1 MAFLM
6 SISQANSGGGGY
18 DNVYRL
24 PLVEAIDEETG
35 DTYLRGTAVRVDRA
49 EYVPHVEIVPG
60 MKARFRI
67 TGMTE
72 PEEMAVS
79 PEYARYDGQMQWK
92 FRLEF
97 EVVKGGTNQAK
108 TLEGR
113 RFSYMYTYSVN
124 ERSALARLI
133 SAIDPDWQT
142 RNGGVFN
149 PNLYLGA
156 EFVTKAKSQ
165 EKDRNKFGGLSAE
178 AIEEEKTVLPGA
190 VTGERELV
198 TAGVVGAGGEEESPF
213 DEDL

>member
-1 MAFLM
+1 MSFLM
-6 SISQANSGGGGY
+6 NISQANSGGGGGY

-24 PLVEAIDEETG
+24 PLMEAKDPETG
-35 DTYLRGTAVRVDRA
+35 ATYLRGTPVKVDRS

-60 MKARFRI
+60 MKARFKI

-79 PEYARYDGQMQWK
+79 PEYAKFDGQMAVK
-92 FRLEF
+92 FRMEF
-97 EVVKGGTNQAK
+97 EIEKGATNQAK
-108 TLEGR
+108 ALEGK
-113 RFSYMYTYSVN
+113 RFSYMYTFSAN
-124 ERSALARLI
+124 ERSALAKLI

-142 RNGGVFN
+142 RNGGLFN
-149 PNLYLGA
+149 PNLYIGA
-156 EFVTKAKSQ
+156 SFVTKAKSQ

-178 AIEEEKTVLPGA
+178 AVEEEKTVLPPA

-198 TAGVVGAGGEEESPF
+198 VVGADGEEESPF